1 MASDTGACT
10 TARRAG
16 TINEKARVI
25 MMLVATT
32 VLSSPCMA
40 GVAAAEYAVSLDD
53 ARGSRADIPHPHGD
67 GVARLAQAA
76 IESLETE
83 QTFSI
88 APQSLA
94 SALRAFGIQSDIQ
107 VAVDGG
113 LAASLQTRG
122 VTGTFPAGVAL
133 EQLLQ
138 GTGLRIRV
146 VSANSVTLEPL
157 VTQPESGPPQLGP
170 ITVEGQ
176 LEADPADVPF
186 MTPGSSA
193 YISLEQIERI
203 RPSAPGDIFNEV
215 PGVFAGA
222 KQDGNSINVNI
233 RSAQGLN
240 RVRTMVEG
248 TQQET
253 SFTRGYAGADQRTY
267 IDPDLIGGVEISKGP
282 GVGPYATGTTSGVVN
297 VRLLDADDLV
307 PEGETFGFRLRGG
320 LGGNSISPRD
330 FSVGPTRN
338 PIGEL
343 ADDGNKTLSDSNWF
357 GSLAGAVR
365 TEHVDLVAAY
375 ARRKEGNYFAG
386 NSGSPDIV
394 AAPVELGGE
403 VPNTSEDSRSFLVKG
418 ALRLDGGHSF
428 EAGYNRFESEFGQ
441 AFPSELT
448 RFPLQQY
455 GLSEVETNRY
465 WLRYKWDSEHDLI
478 NLQVNVWGTDSE
490 EDDQY
495 FTRFGD
501 SFGDFVEKDEAW
513 GTEAWNTGFFDTPL
527 GGLTVTAGA
536 EYTRAESPRDPVSLQ
551 SKTFTPVQPPF
562 TGVPQPRVTRSEDE
576 PFYHR
581 EVYGAYVNAAFE
593 PTDWLTLHGGLRYDG
608 FKSDSARVERFVR
621 NIEFDNDAR
630 DAVSAA
636 EQAARDAGDEA
647 ERIRL
652 RDIRR
657 NSSSFWDGTEQDI
670 MRESETSG
678 DRFSPNV
685 GVTVE
690 PTDGLQ
696 FFARYSEGL
705 RAASLAELGRSS
717 TGFPNPNLKP
727 EVLKSWEVGGNYMRD
742 GLLFEDDFFRGKLV
756 YFDNDYDNFVAR
768 QVFLDAPEG
777 LVFINLPDVST
788 AGFEMSLSY
797 DMGRAFADFNFTH
810 FTELLDAPT
819 QISAEQPEISGTLT
833 LGTRWLDEK
842 LELGGRLTFFNELQ
856 LPDERDPA
864 NFWPKRNNYWHGQ
877 QIVDL
882 FGSYQVNDHLTFG
895 FSVEN
900 VTDVY
905 YVPPLFVSRIP
916 APGRTFRVHLTAKF

>member
-1 MASDTGACT
+1 MAMG
-10 TARRAG
+10 
-16 TINEKARVI
+16 ARVRRCADGRRR
-25 MMLVATT
+25 L
-32 VLSSPCMA
+32 LA
-40 GVAAAEYAVSLDD
+40 GVAMAAIALAPHLAAPPVWAEQSAVPAATVAQLRSE
-53 ARGSRADIPHPHGD
+53 RSFDIPAQPLTDALVAFGRQSGIQLTVD
-67 GVARLAQAA
+67 GALPRDVSSPAVRGTMTSEAALTRLLVGSGLTYVVTDETTVA
-76 IESLETE
+76 IERPGSE
-83 QTFSI
+83 Q
-88 APQSLA
+88 
-94 SALRAFGIQSDIQ
+94 
-107 VAVDGG
+107 
-113 LAASLQTRG
+113 
-122 VTGTFPAGVAL
+122 
-133 EQLLQ
+133 
-138 GTGLRIRV
+138 
-146 VSANSVTLEPL
+146 
-157 VTQPESGPPQLGP
+157 ESGPPQLGT

-176 LEADPADVPF
+176 QEADPADVPF

-203 RPSAPGDIFNEV
+203 RPSAPGDIFNDV
-215 PGVFAGA
+215 PGVLAGA

-282 GVGPYATGTTSGVVN
+282 GSGPYATGTTSGVVN

-307 PEGETFGFRLRGG
+307 PEGDTFGFRLRGG

-343 ADDGNKTLSDSNWF
+343 EADGNKIVSDSNWF
-357 GSLAGAVR
+357 GSLAGAVQ

-375 ARRKEGNYFAG
+375 SRRKEGNYFAG
-386 NSGSPDIV
+386 DSGNHEIV
-394 AAPVELGGE
+394 ARPVELGAE
-403 VPNTSEDSRSFLVKG
+403 VPNTSQDSRSFLVKG
-418 ALRLDGGHSF
+418 ALRLNGGHSF

-441 AFPSELT
+441 GFPSELT

-478 NLQVNVWGTDSE
+478 NLQANVWGTDSE
-490 EDDQY
+490 EGDQY
-495 FTRFGD
+495 VTRFGD
-501 SFGDFVEKDEAW
+501 FLEKDEAW

-536 EYTRAESPRDPVSLQ
+536 EYTRAESPRDPVSLR
-551 SKTFTPVQPPF
+551 STTYTPIQPPF
-562 TGVPQPRVTRSEDE
+562 IAIPQPRVTRSEDE

-593 PTDWLTLHGGLRYDG
+593 PTHWLTLHGGLRYDG
-608 FKSDSARVERFVR
+608 FKSDSARVERSVR
-621 NIEFDNDAR
+621 DIRFDTDAR
-630 DAVSAA
+630 DAIRAA
-636 EQAARDAGDEA
+636 EQAARDVGDEA

-652 RDIRR
+652 RNIRW
-657 NSSSFWDGTEQDI
+657 NSRSFWDGTQQDI

-717 TGFPNPNLKP
+717 TGLPNPNLKP

-742 GLLFEDDFFRGKLV
+742 GLLFADDLFRGKLV

-768 QVFLDAPEG
+768 QVFLGTPEG

-797 DMGRAFADFNFTH
+797 DMGRAFADFNYTH

-864 NFWPKRNNYWHGQ
+864 NFWPKRNNYWYGQ

-882 FGSYQVNDHLTFG
+882 FGSYHVNDHLTFG

-900 VTDVY
+900 ATDVY

-916 APGRTFRVHLTAKF
+916 APGRTFRVYFTARF